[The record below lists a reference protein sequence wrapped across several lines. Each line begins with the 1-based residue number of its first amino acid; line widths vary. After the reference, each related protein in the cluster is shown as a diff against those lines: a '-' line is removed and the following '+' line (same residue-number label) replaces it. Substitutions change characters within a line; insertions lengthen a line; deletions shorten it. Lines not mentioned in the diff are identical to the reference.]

1 MPLLSQLICV
11 TVTAVLD
18 RDSLEETFILARG
31 LQGFPSIMTEKAW
44 GRSSAHG
51 GEDIE
56 RKQGGSRDPTVTF
69 KDLT

>member
-31 LQGFPSIMTEKAW
+31 LQGFPSIMTEK
-44 GRSSAHG
+44 GLGQKLSSHWRG
-51 GEDIE
+51 HREETE
-56 RKQGGSRDPTVTF
+56 RESGAQ
-69 KDLT
+69 L